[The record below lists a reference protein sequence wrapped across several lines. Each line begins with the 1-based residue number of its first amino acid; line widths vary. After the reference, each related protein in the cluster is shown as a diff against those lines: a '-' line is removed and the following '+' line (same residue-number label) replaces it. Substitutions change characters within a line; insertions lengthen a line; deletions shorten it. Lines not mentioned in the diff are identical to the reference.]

1 MLHQFSRIIRICV
14 VGRDDIMT
22 QLLLGE
28 NIIGWVLGFLGPGR
42 RERHKGKTSRL
53 QKLNL
58 YIRLKIRKRFHFIYI
73 LLVNNMYI

>member
-42 RERHKGKTSRL
+42 RERQRV
-53 QKLNL
+53 Q
-58 YIRLKIRKRFHFIYI
+58 RKNKSTTKAKFIYKI
-73 LLVNNMYI
+73 ENKKKISFYIYIIS